1 MRRFVA
7 SSGRSQA
14 RHGRRLGQNGLA
26 PHQWVTNSRAL
37 QFENGIDLPRD
48 YLLGRPSWDS
58 LGYDPTPEAEE
69 HPGSSHWRS
78 LLTLQLHEEFHWC
91 WQDGARLMAFIE
103 DGRLR
108 ARDFGH
114 LQVDCG

>member
-1 MRRFVA
+1 M
-7 SSGRSQA
+7 
-14 RHGRRLGQNGLA
+14 
-26 PHQWVTNSRAL
+26 
-37 QFENGIDLPRD
+37 
-48 YLLGRPSWDS
+48 
-58 LGYDPTPEAEE
+58 GYDPTPEAEE